1 MDCSLTDQLA
11 ESVLK
16 GDERSAGRL
25 ISFVEAGNQEA
36 YRELTKL
43 LPHTGRAHVIGVT
56 GPAGAG
62 KSTLIGKVALRMCE
76 EGKGLGIIAIDPT
89 SMRSRGALLGDRV
102 RMKEAE
108 STGRVF
114 IRSMADRDHP
124 GGVCRASMGAVYV
137 MEGLGKECIIIES
150 VGAGQSDKALFHIC
164 DTVITV
170 FTPEFGDEIQL
181 LKAGLLEIGNIV
193 LINKGDKD
201 GSEEVKSAI
210 SAYVDKG
217 AEDDWSIP
225 ILITE
230 AHLGKGVDELM
241 SAIKSRW
248 DFLREKGRE
257 KAVRK
262 EKVNSFMLA
271 LLKEEI
277 WRRFMDT
284 CSGETAFEQI
294 TEDVRAGIIDPY
306 SAVEVIAAS
315 IEARIKE
322 NAHCFVRSAGIE

>member
-1 MDCSLTDQLA
+1 MDSRLTEELA
-11 ESVLK
+11 ERVLK
-16 GDERSAGRL
+16 GDEMSAARL
-25 ISFVEAGNQEA
+25 ISLVEAGNQAA

-43 LPHTGRAHVIGVT
+43 LPHTGHAHVIGVT
-56 GPAGAG
+56 GPAGSG
-62 KSTLIGKVALRMCE
+62 KSTIIGKVALRMCE

-108 STGRVF
+108 STGQVF

-150 VGAGQSDKALFHIC
+150 VGAGQSDKALFQIC
-164 DTVITV
+164 DTVVTV

-181 LKAGLLEIGNIV
+181 LKAGLLEIGDIV
-193 LINKGDKD
+193 VINKGDKGGTED
-201 GSEEVKSAI
+201 VRCAI
-210 SAYVDKG
+210 SAHVEKG
-217 AEDDWSIP
+217 AEGDWSIP

-241 SAIKSRW
+241 NAIKSRW
-248 DFLREKGRE
+248 DFLREGGRE
-257 KAVRK
+257 KAARK
-262 EKVNSFMLA
+262 EKVTSFMLA

-277 WRRFMDT
+277 WRRFIDT

-294 TEDVRAGIIDPY
+294 TEGVRSGAIDPY
-306 SAVEVIAAS
+306 SAVEIIAER
-315 IEARIKE
+315 IEARIRE
-322 NAHCFVRSAGIE
+322 NVHSFVRNDGK